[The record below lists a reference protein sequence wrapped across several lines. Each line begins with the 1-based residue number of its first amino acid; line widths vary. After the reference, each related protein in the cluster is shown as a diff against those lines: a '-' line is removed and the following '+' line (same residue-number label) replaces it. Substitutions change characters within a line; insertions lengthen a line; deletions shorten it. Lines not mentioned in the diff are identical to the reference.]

1 MAEPAPAIWDRIELL
16 GLRASGVH
24 GANPEEQDRPQPWEV
39 DLVLELDLSVA
50 GRTDAL
56 SDTVDYGGVSV
67 AVERIIVNER
77 HQLLERLAQR
87 IAETILGDEKVMA
100 VQVNIR
106 KLRPPVPVDLRT
118 SGVFIRRTRSR

>member
-1 MAEPAPAIWDRIELL
+1 MTDSARGSWDRIELL
-16 GLRASGVH
+16 GLRAVGTH

-39 DLVLELDLSVA
+39 DLILELDLSIA

-67 AVERIIVNER
+67 AVERIIATEH

-87 IAETILGDEKVMA
+87 IAETILLDGKVMA
-100 VQVNIR
+100 VEVNIR
-106 KLRPPVPVDLRT
+106 KIRPPVPVDLAT
-118 SGVFIRRTRSR
+118 SGVAIRRTRG